1 MKYAVLADIHSNLE
15 ALNAAADYL
24 ANANINHCLILG
36 DLVGYAA
43 NPNECL
49 EVISKLPAKIVI
61 GNHDAAAMD
70 LRQGEGFTES
80 AYEAI
85 RWTHHCLEPR
95 WHDFLGRLPFLHITS
110 NYTMAHAAIASPES
124 FDYLY
129 YFDDV
134 LPSFRRMETP
144 LGWIGHTHVPQIF
157 MAKGKSGAYLNEG
170 KYFLDK
176 SETYLINPGSVG
188 QPRDRDTRLSF
199 AVFDEEAYS
208 LEIVRLSYD
217 CRKAAQKIR
226 EAGLPES
233 LAERL
238 L

>member
-24 ANANINHCLILG
+24 ANANIIQCLILG
-36 DLVGYAA
+36 DMVGYAA

-49 EVISKLPAKIVI
+49 DVISKLPAKIVI
-61 GNHDAAAMD
+61 GNHDAAAID

-85 RWTHHCLEPR
+85 RWTNNCLEPR
-95 WHDFLGRLPFLHITS
+95 WHDFLGRLPFIHITS
-110 NYTMAHAAIASPES
+110 NYTMAHAAVASPEV

-129 YFDDV
+129 CFDDA

-157 MAKGKSGAYLNEG
+157 MAKGKNGAYLNEG
-170 KYFLDK
+170 KYVLDRG
-176 SETYLINPGSVG
+176 ETYLINPGSVG

-208 LEIVRLSYD
+208 LQIIRLSYD
-217 CRKAAQKIR
+217 SLKTAQKIR

-233 LAERL
+233 LADRL